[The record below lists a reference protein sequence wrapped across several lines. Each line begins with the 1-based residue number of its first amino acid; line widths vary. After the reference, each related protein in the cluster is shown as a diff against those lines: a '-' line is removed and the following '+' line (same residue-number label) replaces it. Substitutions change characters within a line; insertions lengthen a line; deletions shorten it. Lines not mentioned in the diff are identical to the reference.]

1 MTTRLKDGRLL
12 SMQGLTRVD
21 QPPER
26 RQETNSLTPL
36 RANTTSR
43 ADSPE
48 AVLFMM
54 PVTKALSSG
63 AASAQDMSPIP
74 TATPGG
80 G

>member
-1 MTTRLKDGRLL
+1 
-12 SMQGLTRVD
+12 MQ
-21 QPPER
+21 
-26 RQETNSLTPL
+26 SLPRAQLAITQSSGNKKKKSYTPL

-48 AVLFMM
+48 AVLFIM
-54 PVTKALSSG
+54 PVTRALSSG